1 MNDKKNINMNN
12 NNDFKKFALS
22 EGISS
27 NNLNYYEKII
37 EGNLTPYILE
47 EREMRVTQMDVFSR
61 LLRDRIIWLSGVV
74 NQHMCDIVQAQLMF
88 LDNLNNNDITLHINS
103 PGGSVLH
110 GLGVVDVM
118 RYIKSDVATINT
130 GMAASMGSI
139 LLSSGT
145 KGKRSSLNFSKVM
158 IHQVSSGAQGHVQD
172 NRISQMES
180 EKYNYILFKMLAENS
195 GRSFDEVL
203 ESARRD
209 KWLNSQEAL
218 DFGFI
223 DEIIVSDKT
232 SSITTLMDGF
242 EDYYQKEILH
252 MPELSSKTTP
262 SVTTKVT
269 PTKRTPK
276 K

>member
-1 MNDKKNINMNN
+1 MDLKKE
-12 NNDFKKFALS
+12 FKKFALS

-27 NNLNYYEKII
+27 MNMNYYENNL
-37 EGNLTPYILE
+37 ENSLTPYILE

-61 LLRDRIIWLSGVV
+61 LLRDRIIWVSGVV
-74 NQHMCDIVQAQLMF
+74 NQHMCDVTQAQLMF
-88 LDNLNNNDITLHINS
+88 LDSIEKSDITMHINS

-110 GLGVVDVM
+110 GLGMVDVM
-118 RYIKSDVATINT
+118 RYINSDVATINT

-158 IHQVSSGAQGHVQD
+158 IHQVSSGSQGHVED

-195 GRSFDEVL
+195 GRSFQEVL

-209 KWLNSQEAL
+209 KWLNSHEAL

-223 DEIIVSDKT
+223 DEVIT
-232 SSITTLMDGF
+232 SEKGSSVIQLMEGFDEYYTT
-242 EDYYQKEILH
+242 EILG
-252 MPELSSKTTP
+252 K
-262 SVTTKVT
+262 
-269 PTKRTPK
+269 
-276 K
+276 

>member
-1 MNDKKNINMNN
+1 MDLSK
-12 NNDFKKFALS
+12 DFKKYALS

-27 NNLNYYEKII
+27 MNMRYFDQNLENNM
-37 EGNLTPYILE
+37 TPYILE
-47 EREMRVTQMDVFSR
+47 EREMRVTQMDIFSR
-61 LLRDRIIWLSGVV
+61 LMRDRILWVGGVV
-74 NQHMCDIVQAQLMF
+74 NDNMSTIVQAQLMY
-88 LDNLNNNDITLHINS
+88 LDSVEKKDITMHVDS
-103 PGGSVLH
+103 PGGSVKS
-110 GLGVVDVM
+110 GLSMVDVM

-158 IHQVSSGAQGHVQD
+158 IHQVSSGAQGHVAD

-195 GRSFDEVL
+195 GREFQYVL
-203 ESARRD
+203 DAARRD

-223 DEIIVSDKT
+223 DEVILTDKT
-232 SSITTLMDGF
+232 SSIDSLLEGF
-242 EDYYQKEILH
+242 DEYYNKEVFG
-252 MPELSSKTTP
+252 K
-262 SVTTKVT
+262 
-269 PTKRTPK
+269 
-276 K
+276 